1 MDDLNGLKVAKFTF
15 HLRATEPMFLPAFG
29 GSTLRGAFG
38 AAFKRIVC
46 VEADKVCEGCLV
58 RSQCVYAYVFET
70 PNPGTLDWF
79 TGSYVPH
86 PFVIEPPEST
96 AEGQG
101 DRGAGEGSPAH
112 PLPVGSEV
120 CFNLILVGKAIDYLP
135 FFVCAFRELGTS
147 TGLGKY
153 RRRGMG
159 RFQLVEITDAFGEEN
174 RVYHASTGV
183 LNAGYR
189 TVTTAEAEA
198 PPDPEGPLRVRFVTP
213 IRLKHKG
220 RYVGKVDR
228 TDGLRFSV
236 FLDRLYERLVLLDH
250 FHCGGSGQRT
260 PLDPEGVHIAEPHL
274 RWWDWTR
281 YSARQ
286 DTPMKLGGLVGDM
299 LIEGPW
305 IPYWPLLWMSQ
316 HVHVGKATA
325 FGLGKYCVETMA
337 DEQRSRGAEEKKGVD
352 R

>member
-1 MDDLNGLKVAKFTF
+1 MDELNGLTVAKFTF
-15 HLRATEPMFLPAFG
+15 HLRATEPVWLPEFG

-46 VEADKVCEGCLV
+46 VQPGSACEGCLV
-58 RSQCVYAYVFET
+58 RSQCVYVYVFET

-79 TGSYVPH
+79 TPESNPKVPH
-86 PFVIEPPEST
+86 PFVIEPPEGT

-101 DRGAGEGSPAH
+101 SRGAGVRPREM
-112 PLPVGSEV
+112 PVGGV
-120 CFNLILVGKAIDYLP
+120 VRFNLVLVGKAIDYLP
-135 FFVCAFRELGTS
+135 FFVCAFRELGIS

-159 RFQLVEITDAFGEEN
+159 RFQLEEITDALGGGN
-174 RVYHASTGV
+174 RVYDGSTGV
-183 LNAGYR
+183 LTAGYR
-189 TVTTAEAEA
+189 TVTTAEAGA
-198 PPDPEGPLRVRFVTP
+198 PPDPEGSLRVRFVTP
-213 IRLKHKG
+213 MRLKHKG
-220 RYVGKVDR
+220 RYVGKADR
-228 TDGLRFSV
+228 RDGLRFSV

-250 FHCGGSGQRT
+250 FHCGGSGHRQ
-260 PLDPEGVHIAEPHL
+260 PLDSADVRIVQPRL

-286 DTPMKLGGLVGDM
+286 DTRMKLGGLVGDM

-305 IPYWPLLWMSQ
+305 TPYWPLLWMGQ

-325 FGLGKYCVETMA
+325 FGLGRYRVETMA
-337 DEQRSRGAEEKKGVD
+337 EE
-352 R
+352 